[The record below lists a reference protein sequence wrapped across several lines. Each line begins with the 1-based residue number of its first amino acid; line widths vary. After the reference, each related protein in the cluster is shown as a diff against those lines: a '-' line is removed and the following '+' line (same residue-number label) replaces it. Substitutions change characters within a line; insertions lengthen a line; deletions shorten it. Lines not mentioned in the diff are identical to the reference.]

1 MIYYKKIRK
10 DGQQKMKKVIS
21 VLFVCLF
28 ILSGCSNSS
37 EEQEYSSDYE
47 QDIENSD
54 CEYDFLLG
62 NEDTEEIVDEI
73 SVDNSEISLKYTG
86 FEIKDDIDDNEQP
99 IKRIVIYLDFTNK
112 MNSPMSSSNS
122 INSIAY
128 QGGIELQG
136 WGGADYLNDMT
147 EIKDGATLNVGFMFD
162 LLNTDEPVEINLSNG
177 IWYEGSETFSQ
188 TQKINIS

>member
-1 MIYYKKIRK
+1 
-10 DGQQKMKKVIS
+10 
-21 VLFVCLF
+21 
-28 ILSGCSNSS
+28 
-37 EEQEYSSDYE
+37 
-47 QDIENSD
+47 
-54 CEYDFLLG
+54 
-62 NEDTEEIVDEI
+62 
-73 SVDNSEISLKYTG
+73 
-86 FEIKDDIDDNEQP
+86 
-99 IKRIVIYLDFTNK
+99 

-147 EIKDGATLNVGFMFD
+147 DIKDGATLNVGFMFD

>member
-1 MIYYKKIRK
+1 
-10 DGQQKMKKVIS
+10 MKKVIS

-54 CEYDFLLG
+54 DEYDFLLG
-62 NEDTEEIVDEI
+62 NEDEEEMVDEI
-73 SVDNSEISLKYTG
+73 FVDNSEISLKYTG
-86 FEIKDDIDDNEQP
+86 FEIRDDIDDNEQP
-99 IKRIVIYLDFTNK
+99 IKRIVVYLDFTNK

-147 EIKDGATLNVGFMFD
+147 DIKDGATLNVGFMFD